1 MISESI
7 WSDEPP
13 TEAGWYW
20 VRQRVGR
27 REYVAER
34 NPDGIWDIFCG
45 SAYATDVTAAD
56 IVQFGPRVPDAKRCA
71 EIERG
76 SDVLQKQT

>member
-1 MISESI
+1 MSESI

-20 VRQRVGR
+20 VRQCAGK

-34 NPDGIWDIFCG
+34 NPDGVWDIFCG

-56 IVQFGPRVPDAKRCA
+56 IVQFGPRVPDAMKCA

-76 SDVLQKQT
+76 SDERH

>member
-1 MISESI
+1 MSESI

-13 TEAGWYW
+13 NEPGWY
-20 VRQRVGR
+20 
-27 REYVAER
+27 YVKYRIHGTTQCRKLNVNDPQFMSYIAK
-34 NPDGIWDIFCG
+34 
-45 SAYATDVTAAD
+45 Y
-56 IVQFGPRVPDAKRCA
+56 VQFGPRVPDAMKCA